1 MRGPRSHCD
10 GLFIPRVIWI
20 IARGER
26 CCCLSEWEFQNFYF
40 RVSLV
45 RSYISCSLP
54 SPAPYNFDKFDSSP
68 DWQMS
73 PLNGGSPRPCLLT
86 YQRRYSNDKQLSS
99 VVMLRDMMTSLSWM
113 TNITMMR
120 LLRLGQLEMGNKI
133 KNFTVNASLQ
143 VLKNHDV
150 PKHWMCD
157 GVKLSWRCFQI
168 VKWSDNWWYKTWHF

>member
-10 GLFIPRVIWI
+10 GLFIPRAIWI
-20 IARGER
+20 IMVRLER
-26 CCCLSEWEFQNFYF
+26 CCYLWEFLFP
-40 RVSLV
+40 SLSLAQTSSV

-68 DWQMS
+68 DRQMS
-73 PLNGGSPRPCLLT
+73 PLSGGSPRPCLLT

-133 KNFTVNASLQ
+133 KNFTVNASLP
-143 VLKNHDV
+143 VLKSYDV
-150 PKHWMCD
+150 
-157 GVKLSWRCFQI
+157 LSSETLNVWWCKTELKMFPDRKM
-168 VKWSDNWWYKTWHF
+168 KW